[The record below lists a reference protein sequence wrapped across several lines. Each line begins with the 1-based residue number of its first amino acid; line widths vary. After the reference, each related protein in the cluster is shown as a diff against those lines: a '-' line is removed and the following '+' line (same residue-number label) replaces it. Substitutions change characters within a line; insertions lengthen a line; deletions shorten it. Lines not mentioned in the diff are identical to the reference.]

1 MIIYG
6 AGTLGIQ
13 LLRALNE
20 TGGYKMVAF
29 IDPNPSLA
37 GQLVHGV
44 KVLRPEKIGKV
55 IADENVKEV
64 LLATPSALRGER
76 RLALKVL
83 EAFPVVVKT
92 LPALEEIASGDVQV
106 SDLRPIDV
114 EDLLGRDP
122 VTPNLE
128 LLAANVQGK
137 VVMITGAGGSIGSEL
152 TRQLL
157 KLGPKTLVLFDLSEV
172 ALYDISMELDDLKRR
187 LQMET
192 EEVTAVPT
200 GLVAVLGSVLDR
212 KLVTRTIQE
221 RGVEVI
227 YHAAAYK
234 HVPIV
239 EANPFAGLQNNTF
252 GTLVVAEA
260 AKECG
265 VERFV
270 LVSSD
275 KAVRPT
281 NIMGASK
288 RLAEQI
294 LQALAQERGTATI
307 FTMVRFGNVLD
318 SSGSVV
324 KLFRN
329 QIKAGGPV
337 TVTHPD
343 VIRYFMS
350 IPEAAQL
357 VIQAG
362 TMAAGGEVF
371 VLEMGTPVKID
382 DLART
387 MIRLSGLDVRDDK
400 HPDGD
405 IAIEYVGLRPGEK
418 LYEELLIGENTTGTS
433 HPRIFKNSEPIVP
446 YDDLIAVLERL
457 EDAIQRLDEAEMQ
470 DLLRA
475 TVEGYVP
482 ASSGPSDRG
491 QGRMAARLAHA
502 SLEGMPHVQ
511 PALWAVAMVAGC
523 AGLSA
528 LLILILRPILMR
540 HLLAHPNARSS
551 HQAPTPQGAGLAVM
565 ASVFAGCAV
574 GILVWAP
581 EGEPTLFGV
590 LLAAAGLTLLGAID
604 DAHTLSVWSRLL
616 GQLLAAIVVV
626 GLLPTEFRLFPDLM
640 PAGVEDVLMVI
651 GLMWFVNAVNFLDGL
666 DWMTVAQVVPIT
678 LGVVVLQALGAVPP
692 TIGLLALALLGATL
706 GFAMFNK
713 HPASIFLGDA
723 GSLPIG
729 LCLAFMLIVV
739 AETNL
744 AAALLL
750 VALHAG
756 RRDADAVPP
765 HVGRR
770 ADFLGAPHAFLSAR
784 RGSRIERAASDGA
797 GVPALRSACDPRDRH
812 RAGGFAGRRSRHAR
826 PRPAGYRV

>member
-1 MIIYG
+1 MRFALWLIERPRWFKRALLIVNDLVLLSLAIWGAYTLRLSHLYVPPSLDKWALLIAAPLIGVGVFYMRGLYKLVTRFIGPEGTTRIYVAVVIGALLWAVMVLMMAVKDHPRSVIVIYALIAALLIRLSRQWAGAVLLKAAPEHRPVSFDERKSVIIYG
-6 AGTLGIQ
+6 AGTIGIQ

-20 TGGYKMVAF
+20 TGGYKTVAF

-55 IADENVKEV
+55 IADENVTEV

-92 LPALEEIASGDVQV
+92 LPALEEIASGSVQV

-137 VVMITGAGGSIGSEL
+137 VVMITGAGGSIGAEL

-157 KLGPKTLVLFDLSEV
+157 KLEPKTLVLFDLSEV
-172 ALYDISMELDDLKRR
+172 ALYDISMEIDDLKRR
-187 LQMET
+187 LHQEA
-192 EEVTAVPT
+192 EGSASAPT
-200 GLVAVLGSVLDR
+200 NVVAVLGSVLDR
-212 KLVTRTIQE
+212 KLVARTVQE

-252 GTLVVAEA
+252 GTLIVAEV
-260 AKECG
+260 AKELA

-281 NIMGASK
+281 SIMGASK

-294 LQALAQERGTATI
+294 LQALAKERGTSTI

-337 TVTHPD
+337 TVTHPEM
-343 VIRYFMS
+343 IRYFMS

-362 TMAAGGEVF
+362 TMATGGEVF

-405 IAIEYVGLRPGEK
+405 IAVEYVGLRRGEK

-446 YDDLIAVLERL
+446 YDELVAVLERL
-457 EDAIQRLDEAEMQ
+457 EDAIHRLDETEMQ

-482 ASSGPSDRG
+482 AASGHPVAG
-491 QGRMAARLAHA
+491 KG
-502 SLEGMPHVQ
+502 EWQ
-511 PALWAVAMVAGC
+511 PA
-523 AGLSA
+523 S
-528 LLILILRPILMR
+528 R
-540 HLLAHPNARSS
+540 
-551 HQAPTPQGAGLAVM
+551 
-565 ASVFAGCAV
+565 
-574 GILVWAP
+574 
-581 EGEPTLFGV
+581 TL
-590 LLAAAGLTLLGAID
+590 
-604 DAHTLSVWSRLL
+604 H
-616 GQLLAAIVVV
+616 
-626 GLLPTEFRLFPDLM
+626 
-640 PAGVEDVLMVI
+640 
-651 GLMWFVNAVNFLDGL
+651 
-666 DWMTVAQVVPIT
+666 
-678 LGVVVLQALGAVPP
+678 
-692 TIGLLALALLGATL
+692 
-706 GFAMFNK
+706 
-713 HPASIFLGDA
+713 
-723 GSLPIG
+723 
-729 LCLAFMLIVV
+729 
-739 AETNL
+739 
-744 AAALLL
+744 
-750 VALHAG
+750 
-756 RRDADAVPP
+756 
-765 HVGRR
+765 
-770 ADFLGAPHAFLSAR
+770 
-784 RGSRIERAASDGA
+784 
-797 GVPALRSACDPRDRH
+797 
-812 RAGGFAGRRSRHAR
+812 
-826 PRPAGYRV
+826 

>member
-1 MIIYG
+1 MRLAVWLIERPRWFKRALLIVNDLALLSLAIWVAYTLRLSRLYVPPSLDKWLLLIAAPLIGVAVFYMRGLYKLVTRFIGPEGTTRIYVAVVIAALLWAIVVLMMAVKDHPRSVIVIYALIAALLIRLSRQWAGAMLLKAAPQHKPVSFDERKPVIIYG

-64 LLATPSALRGER
+64 LLATPSALRAER

-371 VLEMGTPVKID
+371 VLEMGTPVRID

-387 MIRLSGLDVRDDK
+387 MIRLSGLDVRSDK

-446 YDDLIAVLERL
+446 YDELIAVLERL

-482 ASSGPSDRG
+482 ASSGHPIAG
-491 QGRMAARLAHA
+491 KG
-502 SLEGMPHVQ
+502 EWQ
-511 PALWAVAMVAGC
+511 PA
-523 AGLSA
+523 S
-528 LLILILRPILMR
+528 R
-540 HLLAHPNARSS
+540 
-551 HQAPTPQGAGLAVM
+551 
-565 ASVFAGCAV
+565 
-574 GILVWAP
+574 
-581 EGEPTLFGV
+581 TL
-590 LLAAAGLTLLGAID
+590 
-604 DAHTLSVWSRLL
+604 H
-616 GQLLAAIVVV
+616 
-626 GLLPTEFRLFPDLM
+626 
-640 PAGVEDVLMVI
+640 
-651 GLMWFVNAVNFLDGL
+651 
-666 DWMTVAQVVPIT
+666 
-678 LGVVVLQALGAVPP
+678 
-692 TIGLLALALLGATL
+692 
-706 GFAMFNK
+706 
-713 HPASIFLGDA
+713 
-723 GSLPIG
+723 
-729 LCLAFMLIVV
+729 
-739 AETNL
+739 
-744 AAALLL
+744 
-750 VALHAG
+750 
-756 RRDADAVPP
+756 
-765 HVGRR
+765 
-770 ADFLGAPHAFLSAR
+770 
-784 RGSRIERAASDGA
+784 
-797 GVPALRSACDPRDRH
+797 
-812 RAGGFAGRRSRHAR
+812 
-826 PRPAGYRV
+826 

>member
-1 MIIYG
+1 MSFIAVWLIERPRWFKRIVLIINDLVLLSVAVWAAYTLRLSRLYVPQSLDKWLVMAAAPLIGVVVFYMRGLYKLVTRFIGPEGTTRIYGAVLIAAVLWALVVLMSGVKDHPRSAIVIYALIAAILVRLSRQWAGALLLAAAPEHRPASFDERKPVIIYG

-20 TGGYKMVAF
+20 AGGYKMVAF
-29 IDPNPSLA
+29 IDSNPSLA

-44 KVLRPEKIGKV
+44 KVLRPERIAKV

-92 LPALEEIASGDVQV
+92 LPALEEIASGHVQV

-122 VTPNLE
+122 VTPDLD

-172 ALYDISMELDDLKRR
+172 ALYDISMEIEDLNRR
-187 LQMET
+187 LQQDPEGG
-192 EEVTAVPT
+192 APSSPT
-200 GLVAVLGSVLDR
+200 TIVSVLGSVLDR
-212 KLVTRTIQE
+212 KLVSRTIQE
-221 RGVEVI
+221 RAVEMI

-239 EANPFAGLQNNTF
+239 EMNPFAGLQNNTF
-252 GTLVVAEA
+252 GTLIVAEV
-260 AKECG
+260 AKELG

-294 LQALAQERGTATI
+294 LQALAQERSTSTI

-324 KLFRN
+324 KLFRS

-337 TVTHPD
+337 TVTHPE

-357 VIQAG
+357 VMQAG
-362 TMAAGGEVF
+362 TMATGGEVF

-387 MIRLSGLDVRDDK
+387 MVRLSGLEVRDEK

-405 IAIEYVGLRPGEK
+405 IAIIYIGLRPGEK
-418 LYEELLIGENTTGTS
+418 LYEELLIGENTTGTN

-446 YDDLIAVLERL
+446 FGDLAAVLERL
-457 EDAIQRLDEAEMQ
+457 EDAIQRLDETEMQ
-470 DLLRA
+470 ELLRSI
-475 TVEGYVP
+475 VEGYVP
-482 ASSGPSDRG
+482 AGSGPQIAG
-491 QGRMAARLAHA
+491 KG
-502 SLEGMPHVQ
+502 EWQ
-511 PALWAVAMVAGC
+511 PA
-523 AGLSA
+523 S
-528 LLILILRPILMR
+528 R
-540 HLLAHPNARSS
+540 
-551 HQAPTPQGAGLAVM
+551 
-565 ASVFAGCAV
+565 
-574 GILVWAP
+574 
-581 EGEPTLFGV
+581 TL
-590 LLAAAGLTLLGAID
+590 
-604 DAHTLSVWSRLL
+604 H
-616 GQLLAAIVVV
+616 
-626 GLLPTEFRLFPDLM
+626 
-640 PAGVEDVLMVI
+640 
-651 GLMWFVNAVNFLDGL
+651 
-666 DWMTVAQVVPIT
+666 
-678 LGVVVLQALGAVPP
+678 
-692 TIGLLALALLGATL
+692 
-706 GFAMFNK
+706 
-713 HPASIFLGDA
+713 
-723 GSLPIG
+723 
-729 LCLAFMLIVV
+729 
-739 AETNL
+739 
-744 AAALLL
+744 
-750 VALHAG
+750 
-756 RRDADAVPP
+756 
-765 HVGRR
+765 
-770 ADFLGAPHAFLSAR
+770 
-784 RGSRIERAASDGA
+784 
-797 GVPALRSACDPRDRH
+797 
-812 RAGGFAGRRSRHAR
+812 
-826 PRPAGYRV
+826 